1 MLSFTYG
8 EDWIKYS
15 GEDANHLFLAKF
27 SCMTWLKLTISAGI
41 ILKQLWEKQ
50 RVLQVHLK
58 SCDTNDKCSWVLM
71 DGESVQLFT
80 DINYLNK
87 GAVQSNSHSYTTV
100 INLNLMSL

>member
-41 ILKQLWEKQ
+41 ILKQLWEK
-50 RVLQVHLK
+50 
-58 SCDTNDKCSWVLM
+58 
-71 DGESVQLFT
+71 
-80 DINYLNK
+80 
-87 GAVQSNSHSYTTV
+87 
-100 INLNLMSL
+100 